1 MSVNPVNNSSNISN
15 TAQALVNAVSKE
27 YVERAK
33 AEEKETE
40 ALKDSLKTYHKDTS
54 KLLKNILVYAVLAI
68 AAGVLVFALIS
79 CVNAFIYTDHSRL
92 LSIYLIE
99 GMVVLLMAM
108 IVISSAWPYWNYHNR
123 KKVFIVLITA
133 LAGVF
138 FLEVLYKFISAFIV
152 PLLLLPEPN
161 KWVTESKWMFLIRSI
176 TIVPSMVGTVFFVQW
191 FWMFA
196 FDRFVFQDICE
207 FRILNHVDMRKNKK
221 WCYDAIVVRKL
232 SNGRKWV
239 IQENDRYMHWLVNGG
254 TGTGKTSSQLIPMI
268 NGDLKKRCLNED
280 MQKKMMFEALK
291 SGLFRLCR
299 PVTDGTFGFDAFVP
313 AEGKEKE
320 AMDYMKSVMKKYRK
334 CGITAIGP
342 DDSLSD
348 VVYQLCEGKNIKC
361 NRVDPITDKNTD
373 GQDKKGFI
381 GFNPLYIS
389 PKIPSY
395 KRNQE
400 IVKRATLFADVMQAI
415 NEMKGKGD
423 PYFTS
428 INRSMTVAFS
438 ICLCVTM
445 PDLDGR
451 QPTPADVQEVVN
463 DFSRID
469 EKGHSYYQRL
479 LEKNEELGDDNVYG
493 FVIDFIS
500 YDILG
505 KGADKMM
512 EQSRGLR
519 MLMNEF
525 LTNPLIRRTLC
536 ADEAHTI
543 DMDKML
549 EEGQITAVNYAL
561 ELGETDS
568 KGFGLFFLLS
578 FIDAVFRR
586 DSAEGANTI
595 PHFLI
600 IDELPVIIHPQFER
614 AISLFRKYKVSI
626 VGCIQSLDQMEKN
639 ESTRYLRDV
648 LMGGCAT
655 HTVYGRCGANEM
667 KRYSELAGKKY
678 EVSVQESQSETSIT
692 NDDPNLSYSTRE
704 SLQQQDALDAS
715 TIRNRAFQEV
725 TMFTVKNGNLVPPF
739 YGKVD
744 FLDATEKN
752 WMKRDKFDWTQ
763 FYDDI
768 TPAKAKVDEADVEGA
783 KKLVGK
789 NSTQVSGDEDDDDD
803 LSFLFK
809 QTSKITIGSSGGDED
824 TSDYVADAASQNQN
838 DTDARSIIFEDTI
851 KINKDKKAERNS
863 LDNDDN
869 NDSGAV
875 SF

>member
-1 MSVNPVNNSSNISN
+1 MSVNPVDSQGVSKS
-15 TAQALVNAVSKE
+15 AQALVDAVSQE
-27 YVERAK
+27 YLAR
-33 AEEKETE
+33 AEEEKKEIE
-40 ALKDSLKTYHKDTS
+40 ALKGSLKTYGKDTS
-54 KLLKNILVYAVLAI
+54 KLLKNSLVYSILAI
-68 AAGVLVFALIS
+68 AAGVLVLSLIS
-79 CVNAFIYTDHSRL
+79 CVNAFVYTDHSRL
-92 LSIYLIE
+92 FSIYIIE
-99 GMVVLLMAM
+99 GMVVLLMVM

-123 KKVFIVLITA
+123 KKMFIVLITA
-133 LAGVF
+133 LAGAF
-138 FLEVLYKFISAFIV
+138 FLEVLYKFISAFVV

-161 KWVTESKWMFLIRSI
+161 KWVTESKWMFLIRSV
-176 TIVPSMVGTVFFVQW
+176 TIVPSLVGTVFFVQW
-191 FWMFA
+191 FWLFA
-196 FDRFVFQDICE
+196 FDRFVFQDICS

-221 WCYDAIVVRKL
+221 YCYDAIVVRKL

-239 IQENDRYMHWLVNGG
+239 IRETDRYMHWMVNGG

-268 NGDLKKRCLNED
+268 NGDLKKRCQNED
-280 MQKKMMFEALK
+280 MQKKLMYEACK
-291 SGLFRLCR
+291 NGLVKMRRL
-299 PVTDGTFGFDAFVP
+299 VTDGNFSLDAFVP
-313 AEGKEKE
+313 AEGREKE
-320 AMDYMKSVMKKYRK
+320 AMEYIKNVAKKYRK

-348 VVYQLCEGKNIKC
+348 VVFQLCEGKNIKC

-373 GQDKKGFI
+373 GKDKKGFI

-389 PKIPSY
+389 PRIPAY

-445 PDLDGR
+445 PLLDGR

-463 DFSRID
+463 DFKRID
-469 EKGHSYYQRL
+469 EDGHSYYKKL
-479 LEKNEELGDDNVYG
+479 LDVNDELGDDNVYG

-505 KGADKMM
+505 KGAEKMM

-678 EVSVQESQSETSIT
+678 EVTVQESQSETSIT
-692 NDDPNLSYSTRE
+692 NEDPNLSYSTRE
-704 SLQQQDALDAS
+704 SIQQQDALDAS
-715 TIRNRAFQEV
+715 SIRNRAFQEV
-725 TMFTVKNGNLVPPF
+725 TMFTVVNGNLVPPF

-752 WMKRDKFDWTQ
+752 WLKRPTFKWEE
-763 FYDDI
+763 FYKDI
-768 TPAKAKVDEADVEGA
+768 PPVQASVDESDVQGV
-783 KKLVGK
+783 KKLLK
-789 NSTQVSGDEDDDDD
+789 ENSASVPVDDDDDDD
-803 LSFLFK
+803 LSFFFTSK
-809 QTSKITIGSSGGDED
+809 SKITIGSSGDKEDE
-824 TSDYVADAASQNQN
+824 SDYVAEEGAKNN
-838 DTDARSIIFEDTI
+838 DGSDIRSTVFEDTI
-851 KINKDKKAERNS
+851 KFNKENRTRKKQAGGDKENE
-863 LDNDDN
+863 
-869 NDSGAV
+869 DSSV